1 VVRGTRSDEP
11 TDLWSSRSVM
21 APSAV
26 KLLGRTVAISPSSS
40 PNPGEKINKKARP
53 ELVGLF
59 FCAGS
64 VLLGVR
70 FDLEV
75 SSVKNRGDDQ
85 GD

>member
-1 VVRGTRSDEP
+1 
-11 TDLWSSRSVM
+11 M

-59 FCAGS
+59 FCA
-64 VLLGVR
+64 
-70 FDLEV
+70 
-75 SSVKNRGDDQ
+75 
-85 GD
+85 